1 MSQNQN
7 PPNLMR
13 QLSIGNV
20 VNVTLHLYRANLKSY
35 LKLSLSAYLWL
46 LVPLYGWAK
55 FLSISAL
62 ISRLAFCEL
71 MGQPESVRDAERYV
85 RPRTCSF
92 LFTAIL
98 IFFVLFGTLIIS
110 FILTGLFLSIT
121 RLEKV
126 IAPFESVADE
136 RFVRTHILLAVFFL
150 LVLLLFMLMI
160 LTCLFLPALWV
171 YSRFFIIDLPLS
183 SEANVNAI
191 TSLCRSWKLTRGYF
205 WGIQIILIISIV
217 LFLPLEILLY
227 FTGELI
233 NVVTSKLAASFLSS
247 NSLADSVL
255 VEMFSWGITLF
266 NAVMLMPFFQLIK
279 AVVYYNLR
287 LRREGLGLRLHEGR

>member
-1 MSQNQN
+1 MSQNPN
-7 PPNLMR
+7 PPNLMP

-20 VNVTLHLYRANLKSY
+20 INVTLHLYRAHLKLY
-35 LKLSLSAYLWL
+35 LKLSLFAYLWL

-62 ISRLAFCEL
+62 ISRLGFYEL

-85 RPRTCSF
+85 RPRTWSF
-92 LFTAIL
+92 LFTSIL

-121 RLEKV
+121 RMEKV
-126 IAPFESVADE
+126 IAPLESVSDE
-136 RFVRTHILLAVFFL
+136 KFVRNHILLSVFFL
-150 LVLLLFMLMI
+150 ILLLLFLLI
-160 LTCLFLPALWV
+160 FLACLFLPSVWI
-171 YSRFFIIDLPLS
+171 YSRFFILDLPLS
-183 SEANVNAI
+183 SESNVNAI
-191 TSLCRSWKLTRGYF
+191 QSLCRSWKLTRGYF
-205 WGIQIILIISIV
+205 WAIQIIFIISMF
-217 LFLPLEILLY
+217 LFLPIEILIYL
-227 FTGELI
+227 TGELI
-233 NVVTSKLAASFLSS
+233 NVVTSKLAASFISS
-247 NSLADSVL
+247 YSLADSIL

-266 NAVMLMPFFQLIK
+266 NAVIIMPFFQLIK